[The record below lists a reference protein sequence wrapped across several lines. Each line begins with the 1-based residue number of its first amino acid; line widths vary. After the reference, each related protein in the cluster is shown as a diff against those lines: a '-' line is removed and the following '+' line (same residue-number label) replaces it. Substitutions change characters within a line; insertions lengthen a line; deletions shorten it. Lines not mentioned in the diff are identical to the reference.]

1 MVARI
6 DDAHMHG
13 QAVMAAAAAA
23 VGVVQATGSAELAVE
38 AVRQAMSLAMKS
50 GDVGPQIFNLAQ
62 LDAATVAPEAWDGQQ
77 IEADDQVDDSG
88 AGYGTGDELHDLAS
102 LRSDVDSVAGAAF
115 YNELHLDPKH
125 VAPVVMG
132 GEGLQDDEGVVD
144 NSALTGDE
152 CTQQGDYKDVLYD
165 DLSDGGGNLQT
176 AEPLMSGEG
185 LGNDKG
191 VVDAGLQLIRSGGV
205 RDASETVVAEA
216 GQGDSMESGKSD
228 PQRDELPAK
237 ATMQAGGDVS
247 QWELPRPPERSVEH
261 TVMEILG
268 EEELASRVAMGLSLE
283 SWAALAGVCRSSVAA
298 RRIAPGPEST
308 SKADSRSRRRHRTVR
323 RQLSD
328 ASTMASEAELPRPP
342 EDSVAE
348 VASRYARE
356 REGTLEGMAGN
367 ASTCSKVMKDVK
379 LADATALVGQ
389 QLVNVFATGGDEA
402 ESLAAEIIGELEV
415 YLKTCLR
422 VAEADAVVAKFRLL
436 VEKLASVRAGCD
448 G

>member
-144 NSALTGDE
+144 NSAL
-152 CTQQGDYKDVLYD
+152 
-165 DLSDGGGNLQT
+165 T